1 MNLFTYLFVWQ
12 EGFNDK
18 VAQLAHS
25 VANLLILVY
34 SLANPFLHLF
44 ESLLNANQAQ
54 FTTSLDE
61 LIGFNHKRLKNGKGK
76 HVN

>member
-1 MNLFTYLFVWQ
+1 MWQ

-25 VANLLILVY
+25 IANLLILVY

-44 ESLLNANQAQ
+44 ESLLNANQAEL
-54 FTTSLDE
+54 TTSLDE
-61 LIGFNHKRLKNGKGK
+61 LIRFNHKRLKTVRENMLISALI
-76 HVN
+76 H